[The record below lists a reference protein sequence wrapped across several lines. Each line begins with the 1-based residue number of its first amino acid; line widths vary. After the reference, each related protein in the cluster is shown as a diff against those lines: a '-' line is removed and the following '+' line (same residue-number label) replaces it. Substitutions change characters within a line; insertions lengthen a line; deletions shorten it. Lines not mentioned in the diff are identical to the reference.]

1 LKIFNIFF
9 YIRFELQEKQRYTE
23 PELILLLKAKD
34 RRAYS
39 YLYDNYGAA
48 LYSIVVKVLG
58 EREESLDVL
67 QDAFVKIWKNIEDYD
82 ATKGRLFTWM
92 LQITRNTAIDFTRS
106 GVVKKEK
113 LTNRLSTESPIVE
126 HKKFSYIPVDHLGLA
141 QVIEG
146 LGNDDKLIVDL
157 AYFKGYTQQEIA
169 KKLAIPL
176 GTVKTRARNALI
188 KLKKILKTS

>member
-1 LKIFNIFF
+1 M
-9 YIRFELQEKQRYTE
+9 QEKQLYTE
-23 PELILLLKAKD
+23 LELVLLLKAKD

-39 YLYDNYGAA
+39 YLYDNYAAA

-67 QDAFVKIWKNIEDYD
+67 QESFIKIWKNIEFYD
-82 ATKGRLFTWM
+82 STKGRLFTWM

-106 GVVKKEK
+106 GVMKKEK
-113 LTNRLSTESPIVE
+113 ITNRLESDSPISE
-126 HKKFSYIPVDHLGLA
+126 QNKFSYLSVDHLGLTK
-141 QVIEG
+141 VIES

-157 AYFKGYTQQEIA
+157 AYFKGFTQQEIA
-169 KKLAIPL
+169 KQLSIPL

-188 KLKKILKTS
+188 KLKKILK